1 MRGPCCSVFYHI
13 PFNASSE
20 TALYEHFSLYRHYCI
35 HSTVN
40 HSNSSSPFLSPW
52 NTARSSRFSIN
63 DWSNQWEHVNTPIHL
78 AFFFSFLYI
87 INALFHKINNNTASC
102 KHISVSLRN
111 TRALNNPSTS
121 GKEKMLSP
129 RNRLS
134 ANFAASLCLFL
145 LTPTLYLHA
154 IFTQDMDLYHTDKK
168 MPASGIWFLCFLLDL
183 CLINIS
189 RPLKD
194 LLQKVVFD
202 DKWMPCKQEMWDM

>member
-121 GKEKMLSP
+121 GKKKNAESKKPPFCKLCCLPLPFSAYSYT
-129 RNRLS
+129 LS
-134 ANFAASLCLFL
+134 ACNIYPRHGPLPHRQEDAGLWHLISLF
-145 LTPTLYLHA
+145 PVG
-154 IFTQDMDLYHTDKK
+154 
-168 MPASGIWFLCFLLDL
+168 SVLD
-183 CLINIS
+183 
-189 RPLKD
+189 
-194 LLQKVVFD
+194 
-202 DKWMPCKQEMWDM
+202 